1 MSRNQNILI
10 TIDYVKEKIEWCI
23 QKYMSLEQTMTYLY
37 DHDHILHHITATIW
51 EHLQRESPNF
61 FNEYNKRCK
70 LTSQIAK
77 FNDLLAQQK
86 DRMQQLKLIDLSTSA
101 PVTKLQKPNDHHD
114 DQDQV
119 HDQWFESD
127 DFADI
132 EDDFTDIE
140 DAFPFLIDPVAAPVT
155 KLQKPNDQDQIC
167 DQWINNDLASIEE
180 TISSFIDPSPL
191 AETPHSDPPTTGLQY
206 DIDSDDSIFE
216 QWARDLE
223 DTQQRMQKKIQRSP
237 TRCVLSSVT

>member
-37 DHDHILHHITATIW
+37 NHDKILHHITATIW

-61 FNEYNKRCK
+61 FDEYNKRCE
-70 LTSQIAK
+70 LARQIAK

-86 DRMQQLKLIDLSTSA
+86 YLIDLSTSA
-101 PVTKLQKPNDHHD
+101 PVTKLQKLNDHHD
-114 DQDQV
+114 DQDKV
-119 HDQWFESD
+119 HDQWFVSD

-132 EDDFTDIE
+132 ED
-140 DAFPFLIDPVAAPVT
+140 AFPSLIDPVAASVT

-167 DQWINNDLASIEE
+167 DQWINGTNDLASIGE
-180 TISSFIDPSPL
+180 IVSSLIDPSPL
-191 AETPHSDPPTTGLQY
+191 AETPQSDPPTTGLRY

-223 DTQQRMQKKIQRSP
+223 DTQQRMQKKIQRPP
-237 TRCVLSSVT
+237 TRCVLSSAT